1 MTSTVST
8 PNHPAA
14 ANPATAV
21 SCHFERHRRGVAGRD
36 RLAFMRISTFKRR
49 LLAASAAALCLLGCT
64 GPRAQRTDVWKS
76 DSSYSRR
83 ISDPV
88 VWSASQFSDSPNAS
102 VADARLESFEA
113 DIDHDGVS
121 ELFITS
127 QRLHGEALGPC
138 LCFRRSGPQFHYI
151 GCLGMNRHS
160 FRVLP
165 LGPDKRPRVLVYWR
179 TGGGE
184 TGSGTI
190 ATLSNDGVKFIV
202 VQAEEISG
210 EGSSKKYEQA
220 FRD

>member
-1 MTSTVST
+1 MTLRFHAVDQWRG
-8 PNHPAA
+8 AA
-14 ANPATAV
+14 G
-21 SCHFERHRRGVAGRD
+21 SERS
-36 RLAFMRISTFKRR
+36 AFMSISAFKPRV
-49 LLAASAAALCLLGCT
+49 LAASAAALCLLGCT

-88 VWSASQFSDSPNAS
+88 AWSASQFSDSPNAS

-127 QRLHGEALGPC
+127 QRLHGEALGPY

-179 TGGGE
+179 AGGRRDRFRH
-184 TGSGTI
+184 
-190 ATLSNDGVKFIV
+190 LSDT
-202 VQAEEISG
+202 
-210 EGSSKKYEQA
+210 
-220 FRD
+220 

>member
-1 MTSTVST
+1 MSLSGQ
-8 PNHPAA
+8 NHLLI
-14 ANPATAV
+14 NG
-21 SCHFERHRRGVAGRD
+21 S
-36 RLAFMRISTFKRR
+36 AFMSISAFKPRV
-49 LLAASAAALCLLGCT
+49 LAASAAALCLLGCT

-76 DSSYSRR
+76 DSSYSPR

-88 VWSASQFSDSPNAS
+88 AWSAAQFLDSPNAS

-127 QRLHGEALGPC
+127 QRLHGEALGPY

-179 TGGGE
+179 AGGGE
-184 TGSGTI
+184 TGSGTL

-202 VQAEEISG
+202 VQTEEISG